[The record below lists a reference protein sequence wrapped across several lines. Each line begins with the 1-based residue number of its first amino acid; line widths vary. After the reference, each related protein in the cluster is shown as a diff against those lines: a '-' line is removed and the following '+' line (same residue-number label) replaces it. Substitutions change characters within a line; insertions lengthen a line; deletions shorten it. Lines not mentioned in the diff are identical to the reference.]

1 MQVDP
6 TKDQSPAGGQP
17 GVDCARFRAAHAEYL
32 DGFMDPATAAAMRG
46 HAGECLPCARHD
58 RAIRRGCELAGAL
71 PALRTADDFTVRL
84 RARLARDRSRRIRL
98 ISTGHLIVPGAVVI
112 AIVAAIAWSPLL
124 QEAGA
129 AEPVEL
135 APVQARV
142 PSVPRGPRLGGGAH
156 FAGPRLYRAQSTVPG
171 VWLGGAGVPHRR
183 TATLLHLTTARDP
196 GYPTVFLDPPEF
208 AGRSALLEASG
219 VQPVAQR

>member
-1 MQVDP
+1 MQVEP
-6 TKDQSPAGGQP
+6 TKDQWPAGGRP

-32 DGFMDPATAAAMRG
+32 DGFMDPATAASMRG

-124 QEAGA
+124 QEAGV

-135 APVQARV
+135 APVLARV
-142 PSVPRGPRLGGGAH
+142 PSLPPGPRLGAGAH
-156 FAGPRLYRAQSTVPG
+156 LAGPRLYRAQSTVPG

-196 GYPTVFLDPPEF
+196 GYPTVFLEPPEF